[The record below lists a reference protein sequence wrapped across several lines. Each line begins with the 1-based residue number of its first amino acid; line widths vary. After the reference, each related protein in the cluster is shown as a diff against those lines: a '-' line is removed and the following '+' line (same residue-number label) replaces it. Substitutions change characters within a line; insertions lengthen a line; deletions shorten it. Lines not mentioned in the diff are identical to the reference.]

1 MICSL
6 FRPGFVLLP
15 VTGEGGGNLILFKC
29 NVMAEW
35 SVLIVAII
43 SIFST
48 SSRSPLLKFITVCK
62 RGANLIFWALPRIV
76 DFARFLHGQT
86 CSSKINS
93 KNLDISFTQEER

>member
-1 MICSL
+1 MTQVICRL

-15 VTGEGGGNLILFKC
+15 VTGEGGGGGELFPFKC

-48 SSRSPLLKFITVCK
+48 SS
-62 RGANLIFWALPRIV
+62 
-76 DFARFLHGQT
+76 
-86 CSSKINS
+86 
-93 KNLDISFTQEER
+93 

>member
-15 VTGEGGGNLILFKC
+15 VTGEGGGGGGGGDLIPFKC

-48 SSRSPLLKFITVCK
+48 SS
-62 RGANLIFWALPRIV
+62 
-76 DFARFLHGQT
+76 
-86 CSSKINS
+86 
-93 KNLDISFTQEER
+93 